1 VTPDEPRRDVTAPRD
16 PEVPPPP
23 DHDCLVSTT
32 GTGNRPIDSAASL
45 TTPTSGH
52 GDQDG
57 ECHVRFRFDSVAR
70 NDVTSS
76 SCTLPKEPHP
86 VRDQTVYRRAPPP
99 RIEAAEGRGCA
110 KGQGRAKGRGR
121 RGSRLR
127 RGSRP
132 PRVEA
137 APRVKAAPRVEAAE
151 GQGRAKGRG
160 RRGSRP
166 PRVEAA
172 AVHAPET
179 STSQNNHFRLCLPP
193 VSPSRRHTQQLS
205 CRGGAQSV
213 GVNAAAPAAR
223 PPRQRWLLRRR
234 QAGQRRDKPSSA
246 LKKEIKAEAAPT
258 SKEIKA
264 ARQLGVI
271 MGAFTVCFLPY
282 FVCFTVV
289 ALCADCV
296 DTHLMTTVTW
306 IGYALPYLR
315 LGR

>member
-1 VTPDEPRRDVTAPRD
+1 
-16 PEVPPPP
+16 
-23 DHDCLVSTT
+23 
-32 GTGNRPIDSAASL
+32 
-45 TTPTSGH
+45 
-52 GDQDG
+52 
-57 ECHVRFRFDSVAR
+57 
-70 NDVTSS
+70 
-76 SCTLPKEPHP
+76 
-86 VRDQTVYRRAPPP
+86 
-99 RIEAAEGRGCA
+99 
-110 KGQGRAKGRGR
+110 
-121 RGSRLR
+121 
-127 RGSRP
+127 
-132 PRVEA
+132 
-137 APRVKAAPRVEAAE
+137 
-151 GQGRAKGRG
+151 
-160 RRGSRP
+160 
-166 PRVEAA
+166 
-172 AVHAPET
+172 
-179 STSQNNHFRLCLPP
+179 LPP

-246 LKKEIKAEAAPT
+246 LKKEIKAEAAAAPT